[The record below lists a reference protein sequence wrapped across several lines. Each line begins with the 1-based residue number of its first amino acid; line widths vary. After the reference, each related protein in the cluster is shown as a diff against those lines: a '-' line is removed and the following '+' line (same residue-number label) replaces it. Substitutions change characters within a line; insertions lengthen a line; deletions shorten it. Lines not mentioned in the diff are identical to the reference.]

1 MKNVLIGVASVV
13 LMFSCGNFVD
23 GAEEQ
28 IGFGNDVE
36 RTEYTNRAIATIVD
50 DDIGSVESLE
60 TIKSMADRQGIKIT
74 FAAITDKLD
83 DYEKKKLLLKYQTE
97 GFHVVSHSKTHRQD
111 IWRKGYATFDIE
123 VIAKEMEDA
132 QYRLRREGFK
142 DCDFLIYPYGAFPE
156 ERNIKKQITELAVKR
171 HRAAVNSSTGKA
183 NYPPRTERYYLNRI
197 LISKNKNIDELKKV
211 IDKEIALK
219 GWIIFLTHSNNAN
232 EFSVDYTE
240 EIVKYILSK
249 NIEFMTLAEAWKHKG
264 VLYK

>member
-97 GFHVVSHSKTHRQD
+97 AFM
-111 IWRKGYATFDIE
+111 W
-123 VIAKEMEDA
+123 
-132 QYRLRREGFK
+132 
-142 DCDFLIYPYGAFPE
+142 FLIARPIGRMYGE
-156 ERNIKKQITELAVKR
+156 KGML
-171 HRAAVNSSTGKA
+171 H
-183 NYPPRTERYYLNRI
+183 
-197 LISKNKNIDELKKV
+197 LI
-211 IDKEIALK
+211 
-219 GWIIFLTHSNNAN
+219 
-232 EFSVDYTE
+232 
-240 EIVKYILSK
+240 
-249 NIEFMTLAEAWKHKG
+249 
-264 VLYK
+264 

>member
-1 MKNVLIGVASVV
+1 ML
-13 LMFSCGNFVD
+13 SCGHVQDDTD
-23 GAEEQ
+23 GQ
-28 IGFGNDVE
+28 IDFENDGE
-36 RTEYTNRAIATIVD
+36 RTEYTYKAIATIVD
-50 DDIGSVESLE
+50 DDIGSIENLE
-60 TIKSMADRQGIKIT
+60 AIKSMADRQGVKIT

-83 DYEKKKLLLKYQTE
+83 DYEKKMLLPKYQDE
-97 GFHVVSHSKTHRQD
+97 GFHIVSHSKTHRQD
-111 IWRKGYATFDIE
+111 IWRKGDAVFDMD

-156 ERNIKKQITELAVKR
+156 ENNIKKQIMNLALNG

-197 LISKNKNIDELKKV
+197 LISKNKNINDLKKL
-211 IDKEIALK
+211 IDKEIAMK
-219 GWIIFLTHSNNAN
+219 GWLIFLTHSNNAN

-249 NIEFMTLAEAWKHKG
+249 NVEFMTLAEGWKHKG
-264 VLYK
+264 ILYK